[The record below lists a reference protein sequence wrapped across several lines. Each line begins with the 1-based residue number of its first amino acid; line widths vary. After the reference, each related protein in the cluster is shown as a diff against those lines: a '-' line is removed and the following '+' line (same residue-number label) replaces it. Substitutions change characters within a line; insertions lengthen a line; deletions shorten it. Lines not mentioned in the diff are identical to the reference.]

1 MTLVTLTVPENER
14 ILMKLL
20 YDEGLTDKQVRA
32 GMKYYRNL
40 LSKFTKYQKHPE
52 KAVVPII
59 RNIEGMK
66 EALS

>member
-20 YDEGLTDKQVRA
+20 YDEGLTEKQIRA
-32 GMKYYRNL
+32 GMKYYRKL
-40 LSKFTKYQKHPE
+40 LSKFTKYQEHPE
-52 KAVVPII
+52 KAVGPII

-66 EALS
+66 EALA